1 MLKNTDIN
9 KLVKEAIK
17 EFQIENQ
24 KQEKKQVYHN
34 TRLLLRHY
42 NDLQEH
48 MISAVDSIN
57 EMEAYLDTTN
67 LDEDDLYILS
77 IKQSKVKTMIMLAHI
92 DVSLEKLK
100 QKQAKKG
107 TFEKYEVLRK
117 FYLDGV
123 KYDDIVAEHHCGVN
137 TPRRWMNEMI
147 DELSIYLFGIDGLKT
162 TVYK

>member
-24 KQEKKQVYHN
+24 KREKKQVYHN
-34 TRLLLRHY
+34 TKLLLRHY
-42 NDLQEH
+42 KDLQEH
-48 MISAVDSIN
+48 MVSAVDSIN
-57 EMEAYLDTTN
+57 EMEADLDTTN

-100 QKQAKKG
+100 QKQIKLGAI
-107 TFEKYEVLRK
+107 EKYQALEM
-117 FYLDGV
+117 FYFQGKTYEQIQEEL
-123 KYDDIVAEHHCGVN
+123 HCGLGTPGRWVN
-137 TPRRWMNEMI
+137 HMVNQ
-147 DELSIYLFGIDGLKT
+147 LSIYLFGIDGLNQMLK
-162 TVYK
+162 